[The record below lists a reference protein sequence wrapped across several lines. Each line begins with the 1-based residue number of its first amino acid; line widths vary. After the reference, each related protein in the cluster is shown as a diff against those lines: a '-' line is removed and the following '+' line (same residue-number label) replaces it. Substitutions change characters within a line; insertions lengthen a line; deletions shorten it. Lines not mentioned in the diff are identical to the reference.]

1 MIRKVFALV
10 PREFA
15 PLIPRL
21 LIAIV
26 LQALCQSVA
35 YVLLVPV
42 LKALFDGDT
51 GTAWRWAIGLAVAV
65 AGVIGFGFAQ
75 AVYGL
80 RIGVGMQ
87 QGLQT
92 RLGDHLNALP
102 LGWFETRNAGELS
115 RLAVDNVREVQ
126 RLIAYLLGP
135 ILAGVI
141 VPLGVAVGM
150 LFVDWRISLA
160 MFVAAPVLYLV
171 NLWAN
176 RSYAAA
182 DERLHEASAE
192 ANARVLEFS
201 QVQPV
206 LRSFGAV
213 GAGNAGSSATSA
225 VPRAYAVLDAAL
237 VRQRKAVSGLLFAS
251 VPGLI
256 VFSLCVQAVFLVLV
270 YLVVG
275 RVTGGAI
282 SAAAAIALIA
292 VSARFIEPLTQAAT
306 LGGALRMATSA
317 ADRVSALLA
326 EPTLPQAD
334 SDVTPGAPAV
344 VFDNVSF
351 GYSTGDEVLSG
362 LSFTVPAG
370 TTTAIVGP
378 SGAGK
383 STVLRLAARFH
394 DVDSGRVLV
403 CGNDVREQP
412 SPTLLGQVSLVF
424 QNVYLFNRSVLENIR
439 AGRPDATEEEVRHA
453 AAAARVDEIAERL
466 PEGWDTLVGEG
477 GAGLSGGERQ
487 RVSIARALLKDAP
500 VVLFD
505 EATSAL
511 DPQNEAVVVR
521 GIHELTRDRT
531 VIVVAHRLATIAH
544 ADQILFMEAGRIVER
559 GTHDELLALDGRYAA
574 FWNERTRAA
583 GWRLEA
589 AHA

>member
-10 PREFA
+10 PTEFA

-21 LIAIV
+21 LIAV
-26 LQALCQSVA
+26 VAQALCQAAA

-42 LKALFDGDT
+42 LQALFDGDT
-51 GTAWRWAIGLAVAV
+51 GRAWRWAAGLAVAV
-65 AGVIGFGFAQ
+65 AGVIGFGYAQ
-75 AVYGL
+75 AVFGL

-87 QGLQT
+87 RGLQT

-102 LGWFETRNAGELS
+102 LGWFETRNAGELA
-115 RLAVDNVREVQ
+115 RLTVDDVREVQ

-135 ILAGVI
+135 LLSGVI

-150 LFVDWRISLA
+150 LVVDWRISLA
-160 MFVAAPVLYLV
+160 MLVAAPVLYLV

-182 DERLHEASAE
+182 DERMHEASAE

-201 QVQPV
+201 QAQPV

-213 GAGNAGSSATSA
+213 GAGNKA
-225 VPRAYAVLDAAL
+225 LDAAL

-256 VFSLCVQAVFLVLV
+256 VFSLCVQAIFLVLV

-292 VSARFIEPLTQAAT
+292 VSARFIEPLTQAAS
-306 LGGALRMATSA
+306 LGGALRIATSA
-317 ADRVSALLA
+317 AERISALLA
-326 EPTLPQAD
+326 EPALPQPD
-334 SDVTPGAPAV
+334 SDVTPGAPTV
-344 VFDNVSF
+344 VFDQVSF
-351 GYSTGDEVLSG
+351 GYRTGEQVLSD

-403 CGNDVREQP
+403 SGNDVRDQP
-412 SPTLLGQVSLVF
+412 SHTLLDQVSLVF
-424 QNVYLFNRSVLENIR
+424 QHVYLFNRSVLENIR
-439 AGRPDATEEEVRHA
+439 AGRPGASDEQVRRA
-453 AAAARVDEIAERL
+453 AAAARVDEIVERL
-466 PEGWDTLVGEG
+466 PEGWDTPVGEG
-477 GAGLSGGERQ
+477 GAALSGGERQ

-500 VVLFD
+500 VVLLD

-544 ADQILFMEAGRIVER
+544 ADQILFLESGRIAER

-574 FWNERTRAA
+574 FWHERTRAA
-583 GWRLEA
+583 GWRLESA
-589 AHA
+589 SA